1 MNGLMLH
8 AGGYSASLAD
18 ITNVVTPPSTLTHYP
33 IPHRIFLDHVLEAL
47 AYHGYTVTRQQH
59 GLMGKAGED
68 YFGVI
73 ELDRKSPSGDFCH
86 VLGLRNSHRFRFSGQ
101 AALGSRVFVC
111 DNTAFRADNA
121 VVKFSRKHTKFILR
135 DFPRLCIDKI
145 AELPSYFADTEQQID
160 RWKNCYLGIDP
171 VEVRRNAADLCMT
184 ALTKGATNGRLLPR
198 VWQEFNREDGPGG
211 HNSLKGNTLWSLFNA
226 FTEVEKTSDS
236 PAESQRRT
244 ARLSTIL
251 DGTCRVIAEEREERW
266 EDEDRYL
273 SGTGE
278 LIDDESYIR
287 SLNA

>member
-33 IPHRIFLDHVLEAL
+33 ISHRYFLDLVLEAL

-59 GLMGKAGED
+59 GLMGRAGED

-86 VLGLRNSHRFRFSGQ
+86 VLGIRNSHRFRFSGQ

-135 DFPRLCIDKI
+135 DFPRICIDKV

-160 RWKNCYLGIDP
+160 RWKSVHLGADP

-226 FTEVEKTSDS
+226 FTEVEKISDS

-251 DGTCRVIAEEREERW
+251 DGECRLLESSTEPV
-266 EDEDRYL
+266 Y
-273 SGTGE
+273 
-278 LIDDESYIR
+278 DDEF
-287 SLNA
+287 LPA